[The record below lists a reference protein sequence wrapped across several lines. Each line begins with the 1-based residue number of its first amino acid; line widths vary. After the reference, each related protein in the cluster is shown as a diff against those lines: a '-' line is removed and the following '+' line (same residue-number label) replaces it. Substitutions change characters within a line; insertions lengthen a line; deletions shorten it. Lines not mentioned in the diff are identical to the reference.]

1 MKKKKGRRKFN
12 NLKRTIKG
20 FIKDEDGYITKSN
33 ILKLG
38 LGTVSALSI
47 IGSLSNAFAG
57 HTSHSSH
64 TNVNGLNQVWQGNCY
79 KFEAAHTSHPSHGSH
94 NNY

>member
-1 MKKKKGRRKFN
+1 MKKKRGGRKFN

-47 IGSLSNAFAG
+47 IGSLSNSFAA
-57 HTSHSSH
+57 HASHANH
-64 TNVNGLNQVWQGNCY
+64 ANVNGIDEVWQGDCY
-79 KFEAAHTSHPSHGSH
+79 KFEAYHTSHASHGSH
-94 NNY
+94 SSY